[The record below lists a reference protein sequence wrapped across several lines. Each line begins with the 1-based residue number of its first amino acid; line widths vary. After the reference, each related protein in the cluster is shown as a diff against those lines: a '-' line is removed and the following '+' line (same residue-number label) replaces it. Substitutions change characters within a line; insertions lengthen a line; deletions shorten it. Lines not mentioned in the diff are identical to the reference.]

1 MLTRIA
7 LRLAAVEALKGAT
20 LVGDNVLDSEIGAVD
35 IAADG
40 SLRTEEE
47 KPFIAVYTDGSK
59 AEDDLASRALHKSGH
74 LSLVLEYGITAAMAV
89 TDDETGEST
98 VMAGIP
104 ATDDGLEFKLDL
116 IGYQISAALTD
127 PDNEW
132 AEIWRALGGNV
143 QKIERRR
150 AADGS
155 GGARVAAHQMTI
167 TLDLMMDPVR
177 KEPLRETAT
186 MAIFLAKALASENPV
201 LVKKAQAMQAAIA
214 GSGPDWKLDQA
225 RYGLTADEAC
235 AMQVV
240 PVPGAAEA
248 ITEVAINDP
257 AHPA

>member
-40 SLRTEEE
+40 SIRTAEE

-59 AEDDLASRALHKSGH
+59 VEEGLAGRSLHKSGPVA
-74 LSLVLEYGITAAMAV
+74 LVLEYGITAAMAV
-89 TDDETGEST
+89 TDAETGEST

-116 IGYQISAALTD
+116 IGYQIAAALTD

-155 GGARVAAHQMTI
+155 SGTRVAAQQMTI
-167 TLDLMMDPVR
+167 TIDLMTDPVR

-186 MAIFLAKALASENPV
+186 MSIFLAKALASENAV
-201 LVKKAQAMQAAIA
+201 LVRKAQAMQAAIA
-214 GSGPDWKLDQA
+214 GSLSDWKLDQA

-235 AMQVV
+235 AMQIV
-240 PVPGAAEA
+240 PMPGAAET
-248 ITEVAINDP
+248 IGEVAISDP
-257 AHPA
+257 ADPA